1 MCETDQTQNQI
12 QRYTGN
18 KEDFSI
24 FYIKQYS
31 HFHIITTNQRYTIFS
46 EFITTTPDVWDR
58 SVTQTNI

>member
-46 EFITTTPDVWDR
+46 EFITTTPDV
-58 SVTQTNI
+58 